1 MDRALYVAM
10 TGAKQLLQA
19 QASNSHNLAN
29 ASTPGFRADLTD
41 FRSMPVFGQG
51 LPSRVYAM
59 EERPG
64 VDMKPGPI
72 DATGRELDMAING
85 DGWIAV
91 QGPDGNEAYTRA
103 GDLRISSG
111 NILETG
117 AGHPVMGQGG
127 PIAIPPA
134 EKIEIG
140 TDGTVSIRPLGEHAS
155 TLVQVDKIKL
165 VKPPLDQLEK
175 GADGLMRLKNNGVA
189 EADASVTLVPGALE
203 GSNVNTVEA
212 LVNMIQWA
220 REFELQIKAMRTAED
235 NDSSSTQMMRV

>member
-41 FRSMPVFGQG
+41 FRSMPVFGPG
-51 LPSRVYAM
+51 FPSRVYAM
-59 EERPG
+59 QERPG
-64 VDMKPGPI
+64 VDLKPGPI
-72 DATGRELDMAING
+72 DATGRELDMAIKG

-91 QGPDGNEAYTRA
+91 QGPDGSEAYTRA

-117 AGHPVMGQGG
+117 AGYPVMGQGG

-140 TDGTVSIRPLGEHAS
+140 TDGTISIRPLGEQAS

-165 VKPPLDQLEK
+165 VNPPLDQ
-175 GADGLMRLKNNGVA
+175 
-189 EADASVTLVPGALE
+189 
-203 GSNVNTVEA
+203 
-212 LVNMIQWA
+212 I
-220 REFELQIKAMRTAED
+220 
-235 NDSSSTQMMRV
+235 